1 MTALEEILQGMGG
14 LDIDF
19 SYEDGLRLSELSGQ
33 LARSEYMLDHI
44 WTTNLWIFGY
54 AATVSIVLVVFYLM
68 YAASRIPAP
77 EPEKMTRYVK
87 ARNGHRTKMEVSPP
101 RSIYDDDEDSEA
113 YLERRRRE
121 REQTIAD
128 NRRQFRMAALRG
140 IAMAVPVALIIIAMG
155 YVAAKSGIEADI
167 ASFSA
172 QIEAIISR
180 YEVI

>member
-1 MTALEEILQGMGG
+1 MTTLEEILQGMGG

-44 WTTNLWIFGY
+44 WTTNLWIFGF
-54 AATVSIVLVVFYLM
+54 AATVSIALVVFYLM
-68 YAASRIPAP
+68 YAVSRIPAP
-77 EPEKMTRYVK
+77 ESEKLTRYVK
-87 ARNGHRTKMEVSPP
+87 ARNGRRTKMEVSPP
-101 RSIYDDDEDSEA
+101 KSIYDDVDYEA
-113 YLERRRRE
+113 YLERKRME

-128 NRRQFRMAALRG
+128 NRRQFRRAVLRG
-140 IAMAVPVALIIIAMG
+140 IAMAVPVALILIAVG
-155 YVAAKSGIEADI
+155 YVAARSGIEADI

>member
-1 MTALEEILQGMGG
+1 MTTLEEILQGMGG

-44 WTTNLWIFGY
+44 WTTNLWIFGF
-54 AATVSIVLVVFYLM
+54 AATVSIALVVFYLM
-68 YAASRIPAP
+68 YAVSRIPAP
-77 EPEKMTRYVK
+77 GPEKMTGYVK
-87 ARNGHRTKMEVSPP
+87 ARNGHRVKIEASAPL
-101 RSIYDDDEDSEA
+101 SIYDDADYEA
-113 YLERRRRE
+113 YLERRRKE

-128 NRRQFRMAALRG
+128 NRRQFRRAVLKG
-140 IAMAVPVALIIIAMG
+140 IAMAVPVALILIAVG
-155 YVAAKSGIEADI
+155 YVAARSGIEADI

>member
-1 MTALEEILQGMGG
+1 MTTLEEILQGMGG

-44 WTTNLWIFGY
+44 WTTNLWIFGF
-54 AATVSIVLVVFYLM
+54 AAMVSIALVVFYLM
-68 YAASRIPAP
+68 YAVSRIPAP

-87 ARNGHRTKMEVSPP
+87 ARNGHRTKMEVSSPM
-101 RSIYDDDEDSEA
+101 SIYDDADYEA

-128 NRRQFRMAALRG
+128 NRRQFRRAVLRG
-140 IAMAVPVALIIIAMG
+140 IAMAVPVALILIAVG
-155 YVAAKSGIEADI
+155 YVAARSGIEADI

>member
-1 MTALEEILQGMGG
+1 MTTLEEILQGMGG

-44 WTTNLWIFGY
+44 WTTNLWIFGF
-54 AATVSIVLVVFYLM
+54 AATVSIALVVFYLV
-68 YAASRIPAP
+68 YAVSRIPAP
-77 EPEKMTRYVK
+77 GPEKMTGYVK
-87 ARNGHRTKMEVSPP
+87 ARNGSRTKMEVSPM
-101 RSIYDDDEDSEA
+101 SIYDDADYEA
-113 YLERRRRE
+113 YLELRRKE

-128 NRRQFRMAALRG
+128 NRRQFRRAVLKG
-140 IAMAVPVALIIIAMG
+140 IAMAVPVALILIAVG
-155 YVAAKSGIEADI
+155 YVVARSGIEADI